1 MWTAVV
7 VMAVAVIFEPIRIG
21 LGVLMLN
28 RPNPLRQLL
37 AFLCGGFTM
46 GIGVGLVV
54 LFVLQST
61 PLASPGRLSVAG
73 VQIGVG
79 IAVLVFAA
87 AFAATGSSAT
97 SSRRLAIALAANG
110 ASSPAVAEMPANE
123 PSRPGWARRLLT
135 GDSLWVA
142 WCSGLLT
149 ALPSANYLGAMAVIL
164 AAGADRP
171 AQALALLLFNV
182 VAFTLVEIP
191 LVSYLVAPQR
201 TLAVMTAIHAW
212 LSARP
217 RRDIA
222 ALIAASGFVVLAL
235 GLMRSLV

>member
-28 RPNPLRQLL
+28 RPNPLRQLVV
-37 AFLCGGFTM
+37 FLCGGFTM

-61 PLASPGRLSVAG
+61 PLATPGRLSVGG
-73 VQIGVG
+73 VQIAVG
-79 IAVLVFAA
+79 IAVLLFAA
-87 AFAATGSSAT
+87 AFAATGGA
-97 SSRRLAIALAANG
+97 RAPARQPAIALAANSA
-110 ASSPAVAEMPANE
+110 ASPVAEETSANE
-123 PSRPGWARRLLT
+123 PSTPGRARRLLT

-164 AAGADRP
+164 AAGVDRP
-171 AQALALLLFNV
+171 AQALALVLFNV
-182 VAFTLVEIP
+182 VAFVLVEIP
-191 LVSYLVAPQR
+191 LVSYVAAPQR
-201 TLAVMTAIHAW
+201 TLAAMTTIHAW
-212 LSARP
+212 LSTRP

-222 ALIAASGFVVLAL
+222 ALIAASGVVVLAL
-235 GLMRSLV
+235 GLIRSLV